1 MSNKMREFRSTTNI
15 KLGLFVL
22 AILIIT
28 VSLLYT
34 NWVIAKLRDDNL
46 RFLRYNSNLL
56 ANALAADL
64 QSRAYQEEQRQFLSY
79 NARLYASALS
89 ADVTSMDFAFN
100 QVIRNV
106 SFPVIITVV
115 EKGQQIVYAHRNIE
129 IPDTVVESSQI
140 DFLLSLA
147 KRMDA
152 LNRPIPVIYNKQ
164 EIMRIHFGK
173 PESHKLQE
181 VIEKVILAVN
191 FPMIITE
198 KDESGKTVIQNHTLK
213 FSPTLDPRERDEL
226 LKNSL
231 KRMDSKNEPVPVEF
245 EAKTVMLIHYE
256 DSELIQALRWFPFLE
271 FGIIGAFILLG
282 FAGFQFIRNAERRG
296 IWVGLSK
303 ETAHQLGT
311 PLSSL
316 MGWIELLRENK
327 HSDETRKIVEEMDK
341 DLQRLNQVAER
352 FSKIGAGVNLEGLS
366 AYDLI
371 QPVLTYVQRRI
382 PQWGKSIEVEFICPD
397 SIYVMAH
404 RELFGWAIENMLKNS
419 VDAIKGDQGTI
430 RVEVFSSGDWTS
442 VFVTD
447 NGEGIPFRDHKNIF
461 RPGWSSKKRGWGLG
475 LSLVERIIRE
485 YHQGDI
491 LVESIPKQGT
501 TFEIRLKTAP
511 NH

>member
-34 NWVIAKLRDDNL
+34 NWVIRELRDDNL

-64 QSRAYQEEQRQFLSY
+64 QSKAYQEEQRNFLSY

-89 ADVTSMDFAFN
+89 ADVSSMDFAFN

-115 EKGQQIVYAHRNIE
+115 ESGVQIVYAHRNVD
-129 IPDTVVESSQI
+129 IPDTISNDGELNY
-140 DFLLSLA
+140 LLALSEH
-147 KRMDA
+147 MDQ
-152 LNRPIPVIYNKQ
+152 LNPPIPVTYDNR
-164 EIMRIHFGK
+164 EIMSIHFGK
-173 PESHKLQE
+173 PESHQLQA
-181 VIEKVILAVN
+181 VVQKVIQAVN

-198 KDESGKTVIQNHTLK
+198 ENKEGDIVIRNHTLK
-213 FSPTLDPRERDEL
+213 MPKELDFDSRQNL
-226 LKNSL
+226 LQSSL
-231 KRMDSKNEPVPVEF
+231 IRMDTKNVPVPVEF
-245 EAKTVMLIHYE
+245 EARIVMLIHYE
-256 DSELIQALRWFPFLE
+256 DSELIQVLRWFPFIE
-271 FGIIGAFILLG
+271 FGIIGIFILLG
-282 FAGFQFIRNAERRG
+282 FAGFQFIRNAERKG

-316 MGWIELLRENK
+316 MGWIELLREDKELNQ
-327 HSDETRKIVEEMDK
+327 TQQIVEEMDK

-382 PQWGKSIEVEFICPD
+382 PQWGKSIDVVFDCEKGAK
-397 SIYVMAH
+397 VMAH
-404 RELFGWAIENMLKNS
+404 QELFGWAVENLLKNS
-419 VDAIKGDQGTI
+419 VDAIKGEQGTI
-430 RVEVFSSGDWTS
+430 RVEVISGDSWTRIL
-442 VFVTD
+442 VND

-491 LVESIPKQGT
+491 MVESIPKQGT
-501 TFEIRLKTAP
+501 TFEIRLKTASSP
-511 NH
+511 